1 MPAAIDIPPVL
12 SPLTA
17 FRNEPYADFNRPE
30 MRAVYLAAL
39 EKVRGRLGRE
49 YLCRIGDRSLGANEK
64 FQSLNPARSSEVIGI
79 HSEAT
84 PAMAAEAVDEAARTF
99 PCWRL
104 APVANRVEILRRVA
118 GLLRERKPEFAAWM
132 SLEVGKSFPEAEAD
146 VAEAIDFCE
155 FYALQMLHLGAG
167 TPLPQLPGERNLLVH
182 LPLGVVAVIPPWN
195 FPLAIMAGMTVAAWV
210 AGNTVVLKPSSD
222 SATIAAIFYELL
234 GEAGLPAGVVNL
246 VTGSGAAVGRA
257 LVEDA
262 RVRAIAFTGSKAAG
276 LDINERAARSAPGQ
290 RWIKRAILEM
300 GGKDAIVVAADAD
313 LDAAADGIVASAFG
327 YQGQKCSACSRAIVA
342 DAVYDDLLER
352 LQSRIP
358 KIRVGSPQDF
368 SCAMGPVIHARAM
381 EKILGYIE
389 IGKSEGRL
397 LAGGKRLTGPE
408 FDEGFYIAPT
418 LIADVAPRARL
429 AQEEVFGPVLA
440 VIRCRDLAEG
450 LAIANDSEY
459 GLTGAVYSRDPQ
471 NLALARRDFHAGNLY
486 LNRKC
491 TGAMVGAHPFGGF
504 NLSGTDSKAGGPD
517 YLQLFTQAQSI
528 AEKI

>member
-1 MPAAIDIPPVL
+1 
-12 SPLTA
+12 
-17 FRNEPYADFNRPE
+17 
-30 MRAVYLAAL
+30 
-39 EKVRGRLGRE
+39 
-49 YLCRIGDRSLGANEK
+49 
-64 FQSLNPARSSEVIGI
+64 
-79 HSEAT
+79 
-84 PAMAAEAVDEAARTF
+84 
-99 PCWRL
+99 
-104 APVANRVEILRRVA
+104 
-118 GLLRERKPEFAAWM
+118 
-132 SLEVGKSFPEAEAD
+132 
-146 VAEAIDFCE
+146 
-155 FYALQMLHLGAG
+155 MLHLDAG
-167 TPLPQLPGERNLLVH
+167 TPLPQLPGERNSLVY

-234 GEAGLPAGVVNL
+234 REAGLPEGVVNL
-246 VTGSGAAVGRA
+246 VTGNGAAVGRA
-257 LVEDA
+257 LVEDV

-276 LDINERAARSAPGQ
+276 LDINERAARPAPGQ

-313 LDAAADGIVASAFG
+313 LEAAAEGIIASAFG
-327 YQGQKCSACSRAIVA
+327 YQGQKCSACSRVIVA
-342 DAVYDDLLER
+342 DPVYDDLIER
-352 LQSRIP
+352 LRARMA

-368 SCAMGPVIHARAM
+368 ACAMGPVINARAM

-397 LAGGKRLTGPE
+397 LAGGKRLIGPE
-408 FDEGFYIAPT
+408 YDEGFYIAPT
-418 LIADVAPRARL
+418 LIADVAPGARL

-471 NLALARRDFHAGNLY
+471 NLALARRDFHVGNLY

-517 YLQLFTQAQSI
+517 YLQLFTQAQAI